1 MAEPVPLFVE
11 LCAGTAA
18 LSLRLARGG
27 ARPPVS
33 RMGAKTGYSDA
44 ILSRLGLFP
53 GQGARAYLW
62 CEPDPG
68 CRLLLASYRDR
79 QLAEA
84 AAAVI
89 RSWADEEP
97 RALWEKLRAE
107 GPAKCPPADPREVAR
122 QIIEHGWTVLGGFF
136 RGPHGMSSGKHER
149 RALTIAGASARL
161 DTLPTVPATVTDDA
175 RTTDPREVARA
186 LLLRRWSFSERGPE
200 AGYGGPGCEVRTTRA
215 EWTTEARDQSL
226 GCERTAER
234 LVDTTIDPRE
244 VARAARLMTAN
255 RLINLDPVTW
265 QNTGAGGTT
274 HGGAE
279 FCTEIEPLAAGF
291 EALPREVARVA
302 LVGAWSFRQGDPASG
317 FRSEITTGS
326 AETATHKPSL
336 PSDASAVAPRL
347 DGLPAIPAAIVDD
360 ARTTDPREVARWL
373 FVAGNTAPA
382 QARWSGGGGKDR
394 PCNLS
399 ARGLSRSLVGDPA
412 MRDRWTCAPVAQL
425 SIPAAIVD
433 DARHLEPAD
442 LPAGSWV
449 YIDPPYQDTTGYAHD
464 LDRAAVV
471 ELARSWRAAGAHVC
485 ISEAEPIAA
494 LVAEGWYTCE
504 ITHER
509 CGQKRTFSKQQ
520 REWLT
525 MSQPPRGQIGL
536 FG

>member
-1 MAEPVPLFVE
+1 MAEPIPLFVE

-33 RMGAKTGYSDA
+33 RMGAKTGYSDS
-44 ILSRLGLFP
+44 ILSRLGLHP

-89 RSWADEEP
+89 RSWADRDP
-97 RALWEKLRAE
+97 RELWNELRAE
-107 GPAKCPPADPREVAR
+107 GPAKCPPA
-122 QIIEHGWTVLGGFF
+122 
-136 RGPHGMSSGKHER
+136 
-149 RALTIAGASARL
+149 
-161 DTLPTVPATVTDDA
+161 
-175 RTTDPREVARA
+175 DPREVARA

-215 EWTTEARDQSL
+215 TWTTEARDQSL

-244 VARAARLMTAN
+244 VARAALVDAWSCGRPSSSPRWAGPDVRPCGKISAISLESLSRRVEDTATTIDPREVARAARLMSAN

-265 QNTGAGGTT
+265 RNTGKGGTT

-279 FCTEIEPLAAGF
+279 FCTQIEPLAAGF
-291 EALPREVARVA
+291 EALPRE
-302 LVGAWSFRQGDPASG
+302 G
-317 FRSEITTGS
+317 
-326 AETATHKPSL
+326 
-336 PSDASAVAPRL
+336 APRL
-347 DGLPAIPAAIVDD
+347 DDLPA
-360 ARTTDPREVARWL
+360 
-373 FVAGNTAPA
+373 
-382 QARWSGGGGKDR
+382 
-394 PCNLS
+394 
-399 ARGLSRSLVGDPA
+399 
-412 MRDRWTCAPVAQL
+412 
-425 SIPAAIVD
+425 IPAAIVD

-449 YIDPPYQDTTGYAHD
+449 YLDPPYQNTTGYAHD
-464 LDRAAVV
+464 DLGRAAVV
-471 ELARSWRAAGAHVC
+471 ELARRWRDAGAHVC

-520 REWLT
+520 REHLT
-525 MSQPPRGQIGL
+525 MSRPPCGQIGL
-536 FG
+536 FV

>member
-33 RMGAKTGYSDA
+33 RMGAKTGYADA
-44 ILSRLGLFP
+44 ILSRLGLHP

-97 RALWEKLRAE
+97 RALWEKLRDE
-107 GPAKCPPADPREVAR
+107 GPARCPPVDPREVAR
-122 QIIEHGWTVLGGFF
+122 WAYLGDMAYRKGEPESGYRDDIGAWDRGTRGKPLHGAE
-136 RGPHGMSSGKHER
+136 RGATR
-149 RALTIAGASARL
+149 LT
-161 DTLPTVPATVTDDA
+161 TLPTLPATVTDDA

-215 EWTTEARDQSL
+215 TWTTEARDQSL

-317 FRSEITTGS
+317 FRSEITTGT
-326 AETATHKPSL
+326 AETDTHKPSL

-347 DGLPAIPAAIVDD
+347 DDLPA
-360 ARTTDPREVARWL
+360 
-373 FVAGNTAPA
+373 
-382 QARWSGGGGKDR
+382 
-394 PCNLS
+394 
-399 ARGLSRSLVGDPA
+399 
-412 MRDRWTCAPVAQL
+412 
-425 SIPAAIVD
+425 IPAAIVD

-509 CGQKRTFSKQQ
+509 RGQKRTFSKQQ
-520 REWLT
+520 SEWLT

>member
-33 RMGAKTGYSDA
+33 RMGAKTGYADA

-97 RALWEKLRAE
+97 RALWEKLREE
-107 GPAKCPPADPREVAR
+107 GPARCPPADPREVAR
-122 QIIEHGWTVLGGFF
+122 WAVRAAWSYEQGNVRTGFV
-136 RGPHGMSSGKHER
+136 GPGDPPGAER
-149 RALTIAGASARL
+149 AGRPALSARL
-161 DTLPTVPATVTDDA
+161 DDLPTVPATVTDDA

-215 EWTTEARDQSL
+215 EWTTADRDQAL

-347 DGLPAIPAAIVDD
+347 ADLPAIPAAIVDD
-360 ARTTDPREVARWL
+360 ARTIDPREVARCVLVGAWDGPAG
-373 FVAGNTAPA
+373 VIGGRSDGYMGEGRAGNAVTRKGIAG
-382 QARWSGGGGKDR
+382 RLG
-394 PCNLS
+394 
-399 ARGLSRSLVGDPA
+399 
-412 MRDRWTCAPVAQL
+412 AQL

-494 LVAEGWYTCE
+494 LVAEGWCTCE

-525 MSQPPRGQIGL
+525 MSEPPRGQLGM